1 MTKAEKQNR
10 LDNFIRTNFAMYED
24 GVSTLKMVELVM
36 GEADLLAEFNYFAEE
51 RQDREDFIHTLKEIC
66 QARADE
72 YNEQADRLEMLKEK
86 LLEQNTYECGDRP
99 KINY

>member
-1 MTKAEKQNR
+1 MTKAEKQEQLKR
-10 LDNFIRTNFAMYED
+10 FIEFNFKQYENGVETLEQLAMI
-24 GVSTLKMVELVM
+24 M
-36 GEADLLAEFNYFAEE
+36 GEADLLAEFNYFADE

-72 YNEQADRLEMLKEK
+72 YQEQADRLEMLKEK